1 MKKNDFENKVVL
13 VTGGTGG
20 IGLAT
25 VKEFMKENAFVYFT
39 DINAEKGQQ
48 TEKHLGNNV
57 TFIKHDV
64 ASEEDW
70 KNVIGRIEKEHGK
83 LDVLVNVA
91 GISLYKP
98 FGKMSLEEYMRVV
111 NINQVSVFLGQ
122 KNTLELLKKGDN
134 PAIIN
139 IASIAGL
146 EGSRDGAAYHSSKAA
161 VISLTECAALEFA
174 DFGIRVNSISP
185 GAVLTDMVLN
195 NEEYRDAINKMIEA
209 VPLKKIANS
218 EDIAKAISFLASS
231 YAPVIT
237 GTNLIIDGGSTKV

>member
-1 MKKNDFENKVVL
+1 METNNFKNKIVL

-25 VKEFMKENAFVYFT
+25 VKEFIKENAFVYFT

-48 TEKHLGNNV
+48 TEKELGDKA

-64 ASEEDW
+64 ASEEGW
-70 KNVIGRIEKEHGK
+70 KYVTDKIAKERGK

-111 NINQVSVFLGQ
+111 SINQVSVFLGQ
-122 KNTLELLKKGDN
+122 KYSLELLKKGDK

-146 EGSRDGAAYHSSKAA
+146 AGSRDGAAYHSSKAA

-195 NEEYRDAINKMIEA
+195 NVEYKEAIQKMIEA

>member
-1 MKKNDFENKVVL
+1 M
-13 VTGGTGG
+13 
-20 IGLAT
+20 
-25 VKEFMKENAFVYFT
+25 
-39 DINAEKGQQ
+39 
-48 TEKHLGNNV
+48 
-57 TFIKHDV
+57 
-64 ASEEDW
+64 
-70 KNVIGRIEKEHGK
+70 
-83 LDVLVNVA
+83 
-91 GISLYKP
+91 
-98 FGKMSLEEYMRVV
+98 
-111 NINQVSVFLGQ
+111 
-122 KNTLELLKKGDN
+122 KKGDN

>member
-1 MKKNDFENKVVL
+1 MKKNNFENKVVL

-20 IGLAT
+20 IGLDT
-25 VKEFMKENAFVYFT
+25 VKGFLREKAIVYFT
-39 DINAEKGQQ
+39 DINAEKGEQVAKELEGQ
-48 TEKHLGNNV
+48 V

-64 ASEEDW
+64 ANEEDW
-70 KNVIGRIEKEHGK
+70 KNITERIEKEQGK

-98 FGKMSLEEYMRVV
+98 FGVMSLEEYMRVV

-122 KNTLELLKKGDN
+122 KYSVELLKKGSDS
-134 PAIIN
+134 AIVN

-146 EGSRDGAAYHSSKAA
+146 EGKPNGAAYHSSKAA
-161 VISLTECAALEFA
+161 VISLTECAAVEFA

-195 NEEYRDAINKMIEA
+195 NKEQRAAIDKMIGA
-209 VPLKKIANS
+209 VPLKKVANS
-218 EDIAKAISFLASS
+218 EDIAKAILFLASS

-237 GTNLIIDGGSTKV
+237 GANLIIDGGSTKV

>member
-1 MKKNDFENKVVL
+1 MTEL
-13 VTGGTGG
+13 P
-20 IGLAT
+20 IT
-25 VKEFMKENAFVYFT
+25 VQN
-39 DINAEKGQQ
+39 
-48 TEKHLGNNV
+48 
-57 TFIKHDV
+57 
-64 ASEEDW
+64 
-70 KNVIGRIEKEHGK
+70 
-83 LDVLVNVA
+83 
-91 GISLYKP
+91 
-98 FGKMSLEEYMRVV
+98 
-111 NINQVSVFLGQ
+111 
-122 KNTLELLKKGDN
+122 
-134 PAIIN
+134 
-139 IASIAGL
+139 
-146 EGSRDGAAYHSSKAA
+146 AA

>member
-1 MKKNDFENKVVL
+1 MKKTNFNDKVVL

-25 VKEFMKENAFVYFT
+25 VKGFMNENATVYFT
-39 DINAEKGQQ
+39 DINAEKGKQA
-48 TEKHLGNNV
+48 EKELGDNV

-70 KNVIGRIEKEHGK
+70 KSITDRIEKEQGK

-122 KNTLELLKKGDN
+122 KYALELLKKGSD

-146 EGSRDGAAYHSSKAA
+146 EGKPNGAAYHSSKAA
-161 VISLTECAALEFA
+161 VISLTECAAVEFA

-195 NEEYRDAINKMIEA
+195 NEEQREAINQMIEA

-218 EDIAKAISFLASS
+218 DDIAKAILFLASS

-237 GTNLIIDGGSTKV
+237 GANLIIDGGSTKV

>member
-25 VKEFMKENAFVYFT
+25 VREFMKENAFVYFT

-70 KNVIGRIEKEHGK
+70 RNITERIEKEHGK

-122 KNTLELLKKGDN
+122 KYTLELLKKG
-134 PAIIN
+134 IIPRL
-139 IASIAGL
+139 SIL
-146 EGSRDGAAYHSSKAA
+146 PQ
-161 VISLTECAALEFA
+161 L
-174 DFGIRVNSISP
+174 P
-185 GAVLTDMVLN
+185 G
-195 NEEYRDAINKMIEA
+195 
-209 VPLKKIANS
+209 
-218 EDIAKAISFLASS
+218 
-231 YAPVIT
+231 
-237 GTNLIIDGGSTKV
+237 

>member
-1 MKKNDFENKVVL
+1 MC
-13 VTGGTGG
+13 
-20 IGLAT
+20 A
-25 VKEFMKENAFVYFT
+25 
-39 DINAEKGQQ
+39 
-48 TEKHLGNNV
+48 
-57 TFIKHDV
+57 FIKHDV

-70 KNVIGRIEKEHGK
+70 KNVTERIEKEHGK

-111 NINQVSVFLGQ
+111 HINQVSVFLGQ
-122 KNTLELLKKGDN
+122 KYSLELLKKGDN

>member
-1 MKKNDFENKVVL
+1 MLPVKK
-13 VTGGTGG
+13 
-20 IGLAT
+20 I
-25 VKEFMKENAFVYFT
+25 
-39 DINAEKGQQ
+39 
-48 TEKHLGNNV
+48 
-57 TFIKHDV
+57 
-64 ASEEDW
+64 
-70 KNVIGRIEKEHGK
+70 
-83 LDVLVNVA
+83 
-91 GISLYKP
+91 
-98 FGKMSLEEYMRVV
+98 GKMSLEEYMRVV

-122 KNTLELLKKGDN
+122 KYTLELLKKGDN